1 MVRTPKTKN
10 FFNFQYLF
18 KVYKWFLIGGR
29 FICIRIVH
37 FNDCLKQIS
46 GCVQD
51 YSGML
56 GDLWHRANPGV
67 IDMISQSHSRSG
79 AEEYW
84 LLSLVK
90 WIVNTTWSE
99 SVSLHRL
106 PLAQNTSIP
115 GVSLPSLHSSTQHTA
130 PGICSAHLSQQETQ
144 FTLYTFP
151 MITIQ

>member
-106 PLAQNTSIP
+106 PRPRIHQYQASVCPVCTAQHSTQ
-115 GVSLPSLHSSTQHTA
+115 LPASAQLISVNRRLSLH
-130 PGICSAHLSQQETQ
+130 
-144 FTLYTFP
+144 FTHFRW
-151 MITIQ
+151 